1 MRSHYIGLF
10 FILPTLK
17 TMDSIIVLAWKVC
30 WKVQKYKLFY
40 RFKLTLLS
48 NCLHRVGRVVT
59 AEDGTLFPV
68 INGSD
73 PLALLLIPWCP
84 RTPSRSAI
92 FCPYLAIFDMFR
104 PKYHLPKLFY
114 SETPLF
120 YTRASK
126 VGNIAKTFLEFKVN
140 NLDINQIV

>member
-1 MRSHYIGLF
+1 MRSHIGLF

-73 PLALLLIPWCP
+73 PLALLLIPWCQ
-84 RTPSRSAI
+84 RTTSRSALFAHI
-92 FCPYLAIFDMFR
+92 WPYLTCFHQNITCQNCFIQKRHCSEQGRAR
-104 PKYHLPKLFY
+104 WAKLPKLFW
-114 SETPLF
+114 SLKSIIWT
-120 YTRASK
+120 
-126 VGNIAKTFLEFKVN
+126 
-140 NLDINQIV
+140 

>member
-1 MRSHYIGLF
+1 MHARKFIISKWLDEMRSHVDLF
-10 FILPTLK
+10 LILPTL
-17 TMDSIIVLAWKVC
+17 MLDSIIVLAWKVC

-73 PLALLLIPWCP
+73 PLALLLIP
-84 RTPSRSAI
+84 
-92 FCPYLAIFDMFR
+92 
-104 PKYHLPKLFY
+104 
-114 SETPLF
+114 
-120 YTRASK
+120 
-126 VGNIAKTFLEFKVN
+126 
-140 NLDINQIV
+140 